1 MKYTKVDNNLIIMFD
16 VVRFI
21 TANKNNKFNLS
32 ILDGV
37 DDYRIILT
45 HGVIGE
51 LLMALPMTLDMLAIT
66 KLLRHRPSLLMR
78 STTVIIKLKICFCYV
93 MVQDYVT

>member
-1 MKYTKVDNNLIIMFD
+1 MINHYIQDNKLITMFD

-21 TANKNNKFNLS
+21 TSVDDDRFTHDLISN
-32 ILDGV
+32 V

-51 LLMALPMTLDMLAIT
+51 LIYFIERNYFGLDKNKIIFLCNNIETT
-66 KLLRHRPSLLMR
+66 KLCNFH
-78 STTVIIKLKICFCYV
+78 
-93 MVQDYVT
+93 

>member
-1 MKYTKVDNNLIIMFD
+1 MKYTKVDNKLIAMFD

-21 TANKNNKFNLS
+21 TANEDNRFNLS

-51 LLMALPMTLDMLAIT
+51 LLMVIENNYSYIILYQTALISQARGQKKQLTILI
-66 KLLRHRPSLLMR
+66 
-78 STTVIIKLKICFCYV
+78 V
-93 MVQDYVT
+93 